1 MHTHT
6 HTHTQVFLSL
16 LAISVA
22 VDIIHE
28 KGRCLWYKQCT
39 DQECPKSDAG
49 QYYNLYNNSW
59 HINVTEQSDK
69 QLFDLLEEVCPMYIG
84 EFWEEIHIP
93 SGFHLGG
100 EVGGGTLIKMK
111 GTKVQTLGGRA
122 VAGAWLVAWAIMA
135 MGAIINT
142 HAHR

>member
-1 MHTHT
+1 MHT

-39 DQECPKSDAG
+39 DQECPKSDDG

-84 EFWEEIHIP
+84 EFGKKYIYSRAP
-93 SGFHLGG
+93 PVMAL
-100 EVGGGTLIKMK
+100 
-111 GTKVQTLGGRA
+111 QTLYRGTT
-122 VAGAWLVAWAIMA
+122 M
-135 MGAIINT
+135 
-142 HAHR
+142 